1 MNYFTCNRVENCF
14 SKTAVFQYR
23 LSFKINDL
31 FLNQFEQVGIVK
43 CYRNFPRPYF
53 NINLPDG
60 TAVKGVM
67 SDVAL
72 KVIFPFEAAEES
84 KKIFEQLLITIV
96 CKCQSAKE

>member
-1 MNYFTCNRVENCF
+1 
-14 SKTAVFQYR
+14 
-23 LSFKINDL
+23 
-31 FLNQFEQVGIVK
+31 
-43 CYRNFPRPYF
+43 
-53 NINLPDG
+53 LPDG